1 MKDGDYMFLSHHGI
15 KQMRWGVRRY
25 QYEDGSLTP
34 LGKRRYLDGKNA
46 DKRAESGGG
55 AKQTETDEE
64 KTENTKTDENRP
76 HVFQGIHDRDR
87 AKGNPT
93 AMSQALQG
101 KTLNSGKQ
109 VVSSLQ
115 NTAIRTVSNVSVQKG
130 KDYIDSLFKQN
141 ARQTV

>member
-1 MKDGDYMFLSHHGI
+1 MFLSHYGI
-15 KQMRWGVRRY
+15 KRMRWGVRRY

-64 KTENTKTDENRP
+64 KMENTKTDENHP
-76 HVFQGIHDRDR
+76 HVFQGIHDSDR

-101 KTLNSGKQ
+101 KTLSSGKQ
-109 VVSSLQ
+109 VVSSSM
-115 NTAIRTVSNVSVQKG
+115 NTAVRTVSNVSVQKG
-130 KDYIDSLFKQN
+130 KDYLNSLLKQST
-141 ARQTV
+141 RQTI